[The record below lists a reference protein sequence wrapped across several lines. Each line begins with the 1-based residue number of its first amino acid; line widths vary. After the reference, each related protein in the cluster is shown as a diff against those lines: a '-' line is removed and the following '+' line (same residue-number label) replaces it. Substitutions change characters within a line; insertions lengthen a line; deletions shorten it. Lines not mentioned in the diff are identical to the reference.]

1 MKKWRTRNEL
11 KMKTDVAKTTSVKY
25 FTLIRSGQMV
35 LTFAQTLKHLAP
47 PIMVEGQG
55 VAKVSGLD

>member
-1 MKKWRTRNEL
+1 
-11 KMKTDVAKTTSVKY
+11 MKTDVAKTTSVKY